1 MARRTKAE
9 IAIEKANQAKI
20 DGFLTGPQAE
30 MAAFRGV
37 LAIWKRQTEDEQAG
51 KYTSHD
57 NGIGFSQA
65 DATHG
70 SVLAE
75 WMMGFGWNDKTTRED
90 AAKDGVFRRRPAG
103 QMRRAGQMTDRVDIA
118 KELAWKYRRQL
129 RVIAY
134 GA

>member
-9 IAIEKANQAKI
+9 MAIIKENQAKI
-20 DGFLTGPQAE
+20 DTLLKGNNAE
-30 MAAFRGV
+30 MAAFRAV
-37 LAIWKRQTEDEQAG
+37 LAIWKRQTEDEQSS
-51 KYTSHD
+51 KCTSHD

-75 WMMGFGWNDKTTRED
+75 WMMGFGWNHVTTRDD
-90 AAKDGVFRRRPAG
+90 AAKDGKFRRRPAG
-103 QMRRAGQMTDRVDIA
+103 SMRRAGKMTTRVDIA
-118 KELAWKYRRQL
+118 KELAWKYRAQL
-129 RVIAY
+129 RMIAY

>member
-1 MARRTKAE
+1 MSKSE
-9 IAIEKANQAKI
+9 NQAKI
-20 DGFLTGPQAE
+20 DALLTGPNAE
-30 MAAFRGV
+30 LAAFRAV
-37 LAIWKRQTEDEQAG
+37 LAIWKRQTQDEQSG

-65 DATHG
+65 DAIHG
-70 SVLAE
+70 TVLAE
-75 WMMGFGWNDKTTRED
+75 WMMGFGWNAETTMKD

-103 QMRRAGQMTDRVDIA
+103 EMKRRGKKVTRVEIA
-118 KELAWKYRRQL
+118 KELAWKYRGQL

>member
-1 MARRTKAE
+1 MRRTKAE
-9 IAIEKANQAKI
+9 IQAIKANQAKI
-20 DGFLTGPQAE
+20 DALLQGPQAE
-30 MAAFRGV
+30 MAAFRAV
-37 LAIWKRQTEDEQAG
+37 LAIWKKQTQDEQSG

-65 DATHG
+65 DAAHG

-75 WMMGFGWNDKTTRED
+75 WMMGFGWNDETTMGD

-103 QMRRAGQMTDRVDIA
+103 SMNRRGKMTTRVDIA
-118 KELAWKYRRQL
+118 KELAWKYRAQL
-129 RVIAY
+129 RMIAY